1 MEEEKVRYRYHRA
14 WPLLLFSLLCYF
26 MTGTVSSIMNVSVG
40 IMEAER
46 GWNATLL
53 TASLS
58 IASLVNVVTGFVAGR
73 MSSKGSA
80 KRACWIWGILYCAG
94 ILLMGISSSAG
105 LFVVAMVAANAAS
118 SAWGYNTVP
127 VLITNWF
134 PTKKG
139 TVQGFTSMGI
149 LLGSFST
156 VLYTQTYRML
166 GSQWATV
173 PFAVVAGITLLV
185 MALGVKD
192 CPEQAGLA
200 PDTMERIM
208 TQPEFDPSRLSR
220 GETTSGDSDE
230 GEKGKL
236 PLRESAR
243 TFLRDPK
250 FLAMTAILGIQL
262 VFSGGIMVQVV
273 PRLMEVAFSL
283 DEAMAVLIVSSVC
296 ACVGSFVF
304 GIIGDKY
311 GVDCGVKLSFTVGLL
326 AALMNL
332 TGQRAVVFASLILIG
347 IVVGCADNWP
357 VNVCA
362 ELYGREGFSAS
373 FGVMQP
379 VIQLVGAVG
388 PAAFALV
395 ANATGSYDASYVMAA
410 VMMGAGLV
418 AYSALMRRR

>member
-1 MEEEKVRYRYHRA
+1 MEEGKARYRYHRA

-53 TASLS
+53 TASMS

-80 KRACWIWGILYCAG
+80 KRACLVWGVLYCVG
-94 ILLMGISSSAG
+94 ILLMGVSSSAG

-139 TVQGFTSMGI
+139 SVQGFTSMGI

-173 PFAVVAGITLLV
+173 PFAIVAGITLLV
-185 MALGVKD
+185 MALGVTD
-192 CPEQAGLA
+192 CPEQSGLA
-200 PDTMERIM
+200 PDTMDRVAV
-208 TQPEFDPSRLSR
+208 QPEFDPSRLSR
-220 GETTSGDSDE
+220 GEATSGDSGE

-236 PLRESAR
+236 PSREAAR
-243 TFLRDPK
+243 GFLRDPK

-273 PRLMEVAFSL
+273 PRLVEVGFSL
-283 DEAMAVLIVSSVC
+283 DEATAVLIISSVC
-296 ACVGSFVF
+296 ACVGSFAF
-304 GIIGDKY
+304 GVIGDKY
-311 GVDCGVKLSFTVGLL
+311 GVDRGVRLSFAVGLV

-332 TGQRAVVFASLILIG
+332 TGQRVVVFASLVLIG
-347 IVVGCADNWP
+347 VVVGCADNWP

-362 ELYGREGFSAS
+362 ELYGREGFSVS

-379 VIQLVGAVG
+379 VIQLVGAAG

-395 ANATGSYDASYVMAA
+395 ANATGSYDASFVMAA
-410 VMMGAGLV
+410 VMMGVGLV
-418 AYSALMRRR
+418 AYSALMHKA

>member
-1 MEEEKVRYRYHRA
+1 MEEGKARYRYHRA

-40 IMEAER
+40 IMETER

-53 TASLS
+53 TASMS

-80 KRACWIWGILYCAG
+80 KRACLVWGVLYCVG
-94 ILLMGISSSAG
+94 ILLMGVSSSAG

-139 TVQGFTSMGI
+139 SVQGFTSMGI

-156 VLYTQTYRML
+156 VLYTQTYRVL

-173 PFAVVAGITLLV
+173 PFALIAGVTLLV
-185 MALGVKD
+185 MALGVTD
-192 CPEQAGLA
+192 CPEQSGLA
-200 PDTMERIM
+200 PDTMDRIAV
-208 TQPEFDPSRLSR
+208 QPEFDPSRLSR
-220 GETTSGDSDE
+220 GEATSGDSGE

-236 PLRESAR
+236 PSREAAR
-243 TFLRDPK
+243 GFLRDPK

-273 PRLMEVAFSL
+273 PRLVEVGFSL
-283 DEAMAVLIVSSVC
+283 DEATAVLIISSVC
-296 ACVGSFVF
+296 ACVGSFAF
-304 GIIGDKY
+304 GVIGDKY
-311 GVDCGVKLSFTVGLL
+311 GVDRGVRLSFAVGLV

-332 TGQRAVVFASLILIG
+332 TGQRVVVFASLVLIG
-347 IVVGCADNWP
+347 VVVGCADNWP

-362 ELYGREGFSAS
+362 ELYGREGFSVS

-379 VIQLVGAVG
+379 VIQLVGAAG

-395 ANATGSYDASYVMAA
+395 ANATGSYDASFVMAA
-410 VMMGAGLV
+410 VMMGVGLV
-418 AYSALMRRR
+418 AYSALMHKA

>member
-1 MEEEKVRYRYHRA
+1 MEEGKARYHYHRA

-40 IMEAER
+40 LMEAER
-46 GWNATLL
+46 GWNAALL

-58 IASLVNVVTGFVAGR
+58 IASLVNVVTGFIAGR

-80 KRACWIWGILYCAG
+80 KRACWIWGVLYAVG
-94 ILLMGISSSAG
+94 ILLMGLSSSAG

-139 TVQGFTSMGI
+139 SVQGFTSMGI

-156 VLYTQTYRML
+156 VLYTQTYRVL

-173 PFAVVAGITLLV
+173 PFAIIAGITLLI

-192 CPEQAGLA
+192 CPEQAGLE
-200 PDTMERIM
+200 PDTMNRIAP
-208 TQPEFDPSRLSR
+208 QPQFDPTRVV
-220 GETTSGDSDE
+220 SGASAEGSDGPE
-230 GEKGKL
+230 ADKL
-236 PLRESAR
+236 PSRETMRS
-243 TFLRDPK
+243 FLRDPK
-250 FLAMTAILGIQL
+250 FLAITLVLGIQL
-262 VFSGGIMVQVV
+262 VFAGGIMVQVV
-273 PRLMEVAFSL
+273 PRLMEVGFSL
-283 DEAMAVLIVSSVC
+283 DEATFVLIISSAC

-311 GVDCGVKLSFTVGLL
+311 GVNRGVELSFAVGLI

-332 TGQRAVVFASLILIG
+332 TGQHMVVFASLILIG

-362 ELYGREGFSAS
+362 ELYGRERFSTS

-379 VIQLVGAVG
+379 IIQLVGAIG

-395 ANATGSYDASYVMAA
+395 ANATGSYDASYMLAA
-410 VMMGAGLV
+410 IMMGAGLV
-418 AYSALMRRR
+418 LYKILMRKGN

>member
-1 MEEEKVRYRYHRA
+1 MEEGKARYRYHRA

-40 IMEAER
+40 IMETER

-53 TASLS
+53 TASMS

-73 MSSKGSA
+73 MSSRGSA
-80 KRACWIWGILYCAG
+80 RRACLVWGVLYCVG
-94 ILLMGISSSAG
+94 ILLMGVSSSAG

-139 TVQGFTSMGI
+139 SVQGFTSMGI

-173 PFAVVAGITLLV
+173 PFAVIAGVTLLV
-185 MALGVKD
+185 MALGVTD
-192 CPEQAGLA
+192 CPEQSGLA
-200 PDTMERIM
+200 PDTMDRVAV
-208 TQPEFDPSRLSR
+208 QPEFDPSRAKP
-220 GETTSGDSDE
+220 GTASGSGK

-236 PLRESAR
+236 PSREAAR
-243 TFLRDPK
+243 GFLRDLK

-273 PRLMEVAFSL
+273 PRLVEVGFSL
-283 DEAMAVLIVSSVC
+283 DEATAVLIISSVC
-296 ACVGSFVF
+296 ACVGSFAF
-304 GIIGDKY
+304 GVIGDKY
-311 GVDCGVKLSFTVGLL
+311 GVDRGVKLSFAVGLV

-332 TGQRAVVFASLILIG
+332 TGQRVVVFASLVLIG
-347 IVVGCADNWP
+347 VVVGCADNWP

-395 ANATGSYDASYVMAA
+395 ANATGSYDASFVMAA
-410 VMMGAGLV
+410 VMMGVGLV
-418 AYSALMRRR
+418 AYSALMHKA

>member
-1 MEEEKVRYRYHRA
+1 MEEGKARYRYHRA

-40 IMEAER
+40 VVAAEH

-53 TASLS
+53 TASMS

-73 MSSKGSA
+73 MSSRGSA
-80 KRACWIWGILYCAG
+80 RRACLVWGVLYCVG
-94 ILLMGISSSAG
+94 ILLMGVSSSAG

-139 TVQGFTSMGI
+139 SVQGFTSMGN

-156 VLYTQTYRML
+156 VLYTQTYRVL

-173 PFAVVAGITLLV
+173 PFAVIAGVTLLV
-185 MALGVKD
+185 MALGVTD
-192 CPEQAGLA
+192 CPEQSGLA
-200 PDTMERIM
+200 PDTMDRVAV
-208 TQPEFDPSRLSR
+208 QPEFDPSRLSR
-220 GETTSGDSDE
+220 GEATSGDSGE

-236 PLRESAR
+236 PSREAAR
-243 TFLRDPK
+243 GFLRDPK

-273 PRLMEVAFSL
+273 PRLVEVGFSL
-283 DEAMAVLIVSSVC
+283 DEATAVLIISSVC
-296 ACVGSFVF
+296 ACVGSFAF

-311 GVDCGVKLSFTVGLL
+311 GVDRGVKLSFAVGLV

-332 TGQRAVVFASLILIG
+332 TGAHWRRGWLCRQLAGQCVRRALWPRGVLCQLWRHAAGDPAGGSRGPGRI
-347 IVVGCADNWP
+347 CAGGK
-357 VNVCA
+357 CH
-362 ELYGREGFSAS
+362 G
-373 FGVMQP
+373 
-379 VIQLVGAVG
+379 QL
-388 PAAFALV
+388 
-395 ANATGSYDASYVMAA
+395 
-410 VMMGAGLV
+410 
-418 AYSALMRRR
+418 

>member
-200 PDTMERIM
+200 PDTMERIA

-220 GETTSGDSDE
+220 GEATSGNSDE

-236 PLRESAR
+236 PSRESAR
-243 TFLRDPK
+243 AFLRDPK

-273 PRLMEVAFSL
+273 SRLMEVAFSL

-304 GIIGDKY
+304 GVIGDKY
-311 GVDCGVKLSFTVGLL
+311 GVDCGVKLSFTVGLV

-395 ANATGSYDASYVMAA
+395 ANATGSYDASFVMAA
-410 VMMGAGLV
+410 VMMGVGLV
-418 AYSALMRRR
+418 AYSALMHKA

>member
-200 PDTMERIM
+200 PDTMERIA

-220 GETTSGDSDE
+220 GEATSGNSDE

-236 PLRESAR
+236 PSRESAR
-243 TFLRDPK
+243 AFLRDPK

-304 GIIGDKY
+304 GVIGDKY
-311 GVDCGVKLSFTVGLL
+311 GVDCGVKLSFTVGLV

>member
-1 MEEEKVRYRYHRA
+1 MEEGKARYRYYRA

-40 IMEAER
+40 IMEAEH

-53 TASLS
+53 TASMS

-80 KRACWIWGILYCAG
+80 KRACLVWGVLYCVG
-94 ILLMGISSSAG
+94 ILLMGVSSSAG

-139 TVQGFTSMGI
+139 SVQGFTSMGI

-156 VLYTQTYRML
+156 VLYTQTYRVL

-173 PFAVVAGITLLV
+173 PFAVIAGVTLLV
-185 MALGVKD
+185 MALGVTD
-192 CPEQAGLA
+192 CPEQSGLA
-200 PDTMERIM
+200 PDTMDRIAV
-208 TQPEFDPSRLSR
+208 QPEFDPSRAKP
-220 GETTSGDSDE
+220 GAASGSGE

-236 PLRESAR
+236 PSSEAAR
-243 TFLRDPK
+243 GFLRDPK

-273 PRLMEVAFSL
+273 PRLVEVGFSL
-283 DEAMAVLIVSSVC
+283 DEATAVLIISSVC
-296 ACVGSFVF
+296 ACVGSFAF
-304 GIIGDKY
+304 GVIGDKY
-311 GVDCGVKLSFTVGLL
+311 GVDRGVRLSFAVGLV

-332 TGQRAVVFASLILIG
+332 TGQRVVVFASLVLIG

-395 ANATGSYDASYVMAA
+395 ANATGSYDASFVMAA
-410 VMMGAGLV
+410 VMMGVGLV
-418 AYSALMRRR
+418 AYSALMRKA